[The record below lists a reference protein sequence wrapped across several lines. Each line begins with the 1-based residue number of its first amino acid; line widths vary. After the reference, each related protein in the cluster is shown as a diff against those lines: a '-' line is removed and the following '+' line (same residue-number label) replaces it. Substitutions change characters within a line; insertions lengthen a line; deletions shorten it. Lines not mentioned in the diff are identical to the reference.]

1 MFEKTKKFCDS
12 FLDLGVP
19 GFDLAVY
26 KGGECILR
34 YMNGYSD
41 FENKIKMNGKEKYNV
56 YSCSKIITCTTA
68 LMLIEQG
75 LFDLEDK
82 LSDYMPEFKEMMVKT
97 ENGIKKAE
105 NPILIKNLFDMTAG
119 FSYDTETETLMKC
132 KSDTNGKCP
141 TREVMKYLAKE
152 PLCFEPGSRWQYS
165 LCHDIL
171 AALIEVVAGMKFE
184 DYTKKYIFDVIGMN
198 DTTFLL
204 PNDEIESVAC
214 QYRFEDGKLVNIGKE
229 IPIFKFGT
237 EYASGGAGAISTVDD
252 FMKFLEALRKGELLK
267 SETLQLMITDQLPD
281 SIKHTYWTPE
291 TQDYG
296 YGLGVRC
303 PIGDEIR
310 IDFGWGGAASA
321 YFAIDLENE
330 ITLYF
335 AGHLLSSPAQSL
347 RSKLYRFIRAEILN
361 EEEFKYIEN
370 DLKEIKDYN
379 LTY

>member
-1 MFEKTKKFCDS
+1 VFEKTKKFCDS

-26 KGGECILR
+26 KSGECILR

-41 FENKIKMNGKEKYNV
+41 FENKIKINGKEKYNV
-56 YSCSKIITCTTA
+56 YSCSKIITCTAA
-68 LMLIEQG
+68 LMLMEQG
-75 LFDLEDK
+75 LFSLDDK
-82 LSDYMPEFKEMMVKT
+82 LSDYMPEFENMKVKT
-97 ENGIKKAE
+97 EKGIEDAK
-105 NPILIKNLFDMTAG
+105 NPILIRNLFDMTAG
-119 FSYDTETETLMKC
+119 FSYDTQSPQILKCIEETK
-132 KSDTNGKCP
+132 GKCP

-152 PLCFEPGSRWQYS
+152 PLCFEPGTKWQYS

-171 AALIEVVAGMKFE
+171 AALIEVVTGMKFE
-184 DYTKKYIFDVIGMN
+184 DYTRKYIFDVIGMN
-198 DTTFLL
+198 DTTFML
-204 PNDEIESVAC
+204 PDDEIESVAC
-214 QYRFEDGKLVNIGKE
+214 QYRFENGKPVNIGKE
-229 IPIFKFGT
+229 IPIFKLGA

-252 FMKFLEALRKGELLK
+252 FIKFLEALRKGELLK
-267 SETLQLMITDQLPD
+267 SETLKMMITDQLPD
-281 SIKHTYWTPE
+281 DIKHTYWTPE

-303 PIGDEIR
+303 PIGDKIC

-321 YFAIDLENE
+321 YMAIDLENE
-330 ITLYF
+330 ITIYF

-347 RSKLYRFIRAEILN
+347 RSKLYRFIRAEIIN
-361 EEEFKYIEN
+361 QGEFEYIE

>member
-12 FLDLGVP
+12 FLELGVP

-56 YSCSKIITCTTA
+56 YSCSKIITCTAT
-68 LMLIEQG
+68 LMLMEQG
-75 LFDLEDK
+75 FFSLEDE
-82 LSDYMPEFKEMMVKT
+82 LSDYMPEFKDMMVKT

-119 FSYDTETETLMKC
+119 FSYDTETESIIKC
-132 KSDTNGKCP
+132 KNDTNGKCP

-171 AALIEVVAGMKFE
+171 AALIEVVTGIKFE
-184 DYTKKYIFDVIGMN
+184 VYTKKYIFDVIGMY

-204 PNDEIESVAC
+204 PDDEIESVAC
-214 QYRFEDGKLVNIGKE
+214 QYRFENGKLVNIGKE

-281 SIKHTYWTPE
+281 NIKHTYWTPE

-361 EEEFKYIEN
+361 EEEFKYIEK